1 MLPLLTPSWRDL
13 WQGHPLD
20 TSVGAVYT
28 RPEIVDFVLDLA
40 GYSSSRGSL
49 AALRVLEP
57 SCGRGAFISRMVAR
71 LLRSH
76 LDDPA
81 APGWDDRRL
90 DEALRAMDLDVRSLH
105 AARKETLVALRAVGC
120 PEARAEA
127 LVSQWFLHGDT
138 LLTPWRQRFD
148 LVVGNPPYVR
158 IEDLPRPVLAEYRR
172 NFHTLGDRADVYVAF
187 FELGLSLLTETGAL
201 AFITANRFARNLYGR
216 RLRKHIAARFHV
228 RAFVDME
235 HTQPFESPVM
245 AYPCVVVVDRD
256 RGQPTAAASLSDLR
270 PEGIEEVRTCVQT
283 RRASGRV
290 HLAARWHED
299 GGPWVET
306 SEAQVSATDRLA
318 ALPVLEE
325 SAPGTR
331 VGIGVATGADGVFI
345 LPAQARE
352 IESGCQVPL
361 VRVGDIRNDGIVWS
375 GAVLIDPFAAT
386 DDGSLVDLEAHPGLR
401 RYLLQHEAALRS
413 RHVARTRPAQWY
425 RTIDRVWKRIRTTP
439 KLLIPDIQPATTTV
453 VGYDPGHYQPH
464 HNVYTV
470 VSTGWNLRALQTIL
484 RSASVRQQVLTWSVQ
499 MRGGS
504 VRWQAQTLRRVR
516 VPHVSAL
523 RPETLQSLEALATS
537 ADLAAI
543 DRAVDAA
550 YAEATR
556 RSPTVALPSP
566 TAPG

>member
-40 GYSSSRGSL
+40 GYSTGLGSL

-57 SCGRGAFISRMVAR
+57 SCGRGAFVSRIVAR

-81 APGWDDRRL
+81 ALGWGDPRL
-90 DEALRAMDLDVRSLH
+90 DEALRAIDLDARSLH
-105 AARKETLVALRAVGC
+105 AARTETLGALRASGC

-127 LVSQWFLHGDT
+127 LMTRWFLHGDT
-138 LLTPWRQRFD
+138 LLTPWRERYD

-187 FELGLSLLTETGAL
+187 LELGLSLLSDTGAL
-201 AFITANRFARNLYGR
+201 AFITANRFARNLYDR

-256 RGQPTAAASLSDLR
+256 RGRPTAAASLADLR
-270 PEGIEEVRTCVQT
+270 PEVLSEVRACVHAQ
-283 RRASGRV
+283 RASARV
-290 HLAARWHED
+290 HLSARWHED

-306 SEAQVSATDRLA
+306 SEAQVSASDRLA
-318 ALPVLEE
+318 SLPVLED

-345 LPAQARE
+345 LPAYAKE
-352 IESGCQVPL
+352 IEPGCQVPL
-361 VRVGDIRNDGIVWS
+361 VRVGDIRNDTIVWS
-375 GAVLIDPFAAT
+375 GAMLIDPFAAA

-401 RYLLQHEAALRS
+401 RHLLHHEAALRG

-425 RTIDRVWKRIRTTP
+425 RTIDRVWKRVRTTP
-439 KLLIPDIQPATTTV
+439 KLLIPDIQPATATV
-453 VGYDPGHYQPH
+453 VGYDPGQYQPH

-470 VSTGWNLRALQTIL
+470 VSTGWNLRALQTLL
-484 RSASVRQQVLTWSVQ
+484 RSAAVRQQVLTWSVQ
-499 MRGGS
+499 MRGRS

-516 VPHVSAL
+516 VPHVSTL
-523 RPETLQSLEALATS
+523 CPETLHALEALATS
-537 ADLAAI
+537 SDLAAI
-543 DRAVDAA
+543 DRAADAA
-550 YAEATR
+550 YAEAAR
-556 RSPTVALPSP
+556 GSAPASSPSLP
-566 TAPG
+566 APG